1 MTKPRTTE
9 LPMLVDKANV
19 LVIDDEE
26 MVRNS
31 CAKVLTGE
39 GHVVRSAGTGDQG
52 ISAFKES
59 RPDLV
64 LIDLKMPGKSGIEVL
79 EELQGEDPDVVKI
92 VITGYATVSSAVDAM
107 KRGASD
113 FIPKPFSPDELVLIV
128 TRGLEKRRLLL
139 EKKALAAGQEKI
151 RRNMVSLVSHE
162 LRAPIAAT
170 VQYLEIIMEGMA
182 GEVSAE
188 ARDLIRRS
196 DVRLREMLEM
206 IGKWINLAVFD
217 PRKMAE
223 HFEDVSLS
231 EIALKAID
239 NQRSAADRKK
249 VKITLESQKNLP
261 SITGSRVCLEEIF
274 NNLIG
279 NAVKYNREKG
289 RVVVRIHEQGDDI
302 CFQVADSGI
311 GIEKENLPRIFDEF
325 YRVDGRR
332 NAPVQGSGLG
342 LAIVK
347 TMVDA
352 HGGVVE
358 VDSEFGKGTSFKVIL
373 PKDIHSKR
381 RS

>member
-1 MTKPRTTE
+1 M
-9 LPMLVDKANV
+9 PMDRANV

-39 GHVVRSAGTGDQG
+39 GHAVRSAATGDQG
-52 ISAFKES
+52 LSAFKES

-64 LIDLKMPGKSGIEVL
+64 LIDLKMPGKSGMEVL

-107 KRGASD
+107 RRGAYD

-170 VQYLEIIMEGMA
+170 VQYLEIILEGMA

-188 ARDLIRRS
+188 AKDLIRRS
-196 DVRLREMLEM
+196 DERLREMLEM

-223 HFEDVSLS
+223 RFEKVNLK
-231 EIALKAID
+231 EIALKAME
-239 NQRSAADRKK
+239 NLEGSAAGKK
-249 VKITLESQKNLP
+249 VKISLEVRKNLP
-261 SITGSRVCLEEIF
+261 SITGSKVCLEEVF

-289 RVVVRIHEQGDDI
+289 RVVVRIYEKEDDV
-302 CFQVADSGI
+302 CFEVADNGI

-332 NAPVQGSGLG
+332 NTPVQGSGLG

-352 HGGVVE
+352 HGGLIE
-358 VDSEFGKGTSFKVIL
+358 VDSQFGKGTSFKVFL
-373 PKDIHSKR
+373 PKVKGGPL
-381 RS
+381 